1 MDEFAESLERE
12 LQSAVEVKDKDSL
25 HRYVRLLIDGTV
37 GRVTY
42 EDGFTRLSSGID
54 ELKSDVKI
62 IAERIETMQQQMDR
76 RFETMQQQM
85 DRRFESMQQQ
95 MNRRFE
101 SMQQQMGRGF
111 EQADKRFEEILGYM
125 EKRFEQVD
133 NRFEEMLG
141 RFDKRFEQV
150 DKRFGE
156 MHGRFR
162 MMFTFMTVGFT
173 ILALLMTLFKFLQ

>member
-76 RFETMQQQM
+76 RFESMQQQM
-85 DRRFESMQQQ
+85 D
-95 MNRRFE
+95 RRFE

-111 EQADKRFEEILGYM
+111 EQADKRFEEILGYT
-125 EKRFEQVD
+125 EKRFEQGGQAV
-133 NRFEEMLG
+133 
-141 RFDKRFEQV
+141 
-150 DKRFGE
+150 
-156 MHGRFR
+156 
-162 MMFTFMTVGFT
+162 
-173 ILALLMTLFKFLQ
+173 